1 MRVLL
6 LSSGE
11 YTHTTSVVAV
21 YSSQKGI
28 SAVAHACR
36 LVHDYLRGNRPE
48 SVKHETNLE
57 GPEGQIILHRWSI
70 LHDFVVEITS
80 CKVVAD

>member
-36 LVHDYLRGNRPE
+36 LWNENLRGNRPE
-48 SVKHETNLE
+48 SVKHETDLE
-57 GPEGQIILHRWSI
+57 GPKGQIILHRWSI
-70 LHDFVVEITS
+70 YGDFVVEITS
-80 CKVVAD
+80 CKVITE